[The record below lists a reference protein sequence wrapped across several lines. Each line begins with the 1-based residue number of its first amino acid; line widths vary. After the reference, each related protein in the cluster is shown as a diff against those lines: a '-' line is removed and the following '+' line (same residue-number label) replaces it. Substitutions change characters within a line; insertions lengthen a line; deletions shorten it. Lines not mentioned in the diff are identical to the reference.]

1 MQGAKL
7 VNIDFDITVS
17 LKQGYSVEDV
27 KATVKDVIKSALTEY
42 KNEWEL
48 NESTELVSIQFLTA
62 IYNECSNYILSLIH
76 IYSLMLLNIMLLL
89 LQSRLLNQILMMLNF
104 KTATV

>member
-62 IYNECSNYILSLIH
+62 IYNECSNYITNVSCT
-76 IYSLMLLNIMLLL
+76 LNNG
-89 LQSRLLNQILMMLNF
+89 QSVTLDEISVATLGILKINDE
-104 KTATV
+104 VIS